1 MRFFCDNDVDAAV
14 AKLLK
19 SRGHNA
25 WTADDA
31 NLAAASDSA
40 LAIYAHDHRAALIS
54 HDAEFSRWRKRNIIG
69 WHVYLACH
77 QLEAVALITTHLD
90 DVVRLLEALD
100 DLHLT
105 LSKSGM
111 KMDRG
116 WQ

>member
-31 NLAAASDSA
+31 VLAAASDSA
-40 LAIYAHDHRAALIS
+40 LAVYAHDRRAALIS
-54 HDAEFSRWRKRNIIG
+54 HDAEFSRWRKKNIIG
-69 WHVYLACH
+69 WHIYLACH
-77 QLEAVALITTHLD
+77 QLDAVDLITTHLD
-90 DVVRLLEALD
+90 EVVRRLEALD

-116 WQ
+116 WH